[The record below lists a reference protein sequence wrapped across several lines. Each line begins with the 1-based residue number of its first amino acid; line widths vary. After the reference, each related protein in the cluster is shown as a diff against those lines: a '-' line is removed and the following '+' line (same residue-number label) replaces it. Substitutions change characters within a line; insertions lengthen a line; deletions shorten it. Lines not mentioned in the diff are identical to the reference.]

1 MLDKRHFLRFAKE
14 RRGHFSVSTESTKW
28 KECTVVDFSRNGM
41 TICFHEKVTIG
52 SLCSFEIPIPEEE
65 TFIHVTGTVQWAEE
79 QENAF
84 TGGVALTEILD
95 DDNFRKLLSGYT
107 LSDEESR
114 PEISKGM
121 QEHGEGSFS
130 SPSNILASKK
140 TFLALCS
147 LIFLLSL
154 PLLVMAVRG
163 YSSGKP
169 FNNDHDLKDV
179 ILQPTKIPLVT
190 VKTTPVIPEQ
200 PTLPAKTVIQ
210 EEPVETVLK
219 IREPHI
225 ARLKDNGGSFYS
237 LARKHYQKANETIFD
252 LIVQANPT
260 ITNVRRISDE
270 KKITLPVITSE
281 SYLEKA
287 DDGTYMVYIG
297 TFETSVLATAYSKK
311 VDKQGK
317 LFAIKAHQFSPQ
329 DTWYRLTMGVYN
341 NKRDALEAAQLL
353 EEADLIYISPDVK

>member
-1 MLDKRHFLRFAKE
+1 MLDKRHFLRYTKE
-14 RRGHFSVSTESTKW
+14 RRGHFRISSESTEW

-41 TICFHEKVTIG
+41 TIFFREKINTG

-65 TFIHVTGTVQWAEE
+65 TFIHVTGTVQWTEE
-79 QENAF
+79 KENGF

-107 LSDEESR
+107 LIDEASSIEF
-114 PEISKGM
+114 SKGM
-121 QEHGEGSFS
+121 QKHGEGSFS
-130 SPSNILASKK
+130 SPKNKQSSKK
-140 TFLALCS
+140 TFLALCF

-154 PLLVMAVRG
+154 PLLFMAVRG

-169 FNNDHDLKDV
+169 LNHDNNPTEV
-179 ILQPTKIPLVT
+179 ILKPTKLPFVI

-200 PTLPAKTVIQ
+200 PALPEETVIQ
-210 EEPVETVLK
+210 EEPVESVLK
-219 IREPHI
+219 TREPHV

-260 ITNVRRISDE
+260 ITNVRRISDR

-281 SYLEKA
+281 SYLEKT
-287 DDGTYMVYIG
+287 DDGTYQVYIG
-297 TFETSVLATAYSKK
+297 TFETYVLATAYSKK

-317 LFAIKAHQFSPQ
+317 LFSIKAHQFSPQ
-329 DTWYRLTMGVYN
+329 DTWYRLTMGDYN
-341 NKRDALEAAQLL
+341 NKRDALETAKLL
-353 EEADLIYISPDVK
+353 KEAGLIYISPDVK